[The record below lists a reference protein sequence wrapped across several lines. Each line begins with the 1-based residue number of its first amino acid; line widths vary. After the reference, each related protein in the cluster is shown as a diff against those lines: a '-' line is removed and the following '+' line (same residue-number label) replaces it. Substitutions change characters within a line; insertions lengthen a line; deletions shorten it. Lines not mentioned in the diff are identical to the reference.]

1 MGHKENKGIFR
12 WKIRGS
18 LNKQKVGDILKAVQK
33 KKKKEQTNKQKKVIL
48 GDRFVGGGGRGGGGG
63 GGDCLNTKLS
73 ETKRNF
79 CCR

>member
-33 KKKKEQTNKQKKVIL
+33 KNQQQQQQTNTKTKKVIL
-48 GDRFVGGGGRGGGGG
+48 GDRFVGGGGGGG
-63 GGDCLNTKLS
+63 CLNTKLS
-73 ETKRNF
+73 EMKRNF
-79 CCR
+79 CCC